1 MSKIMQ
7 QYPRRRDENA
17 MEEPTTTQIEIT
29 EHARALISHRAAR
42 LPRHR
47 RDRGLKT
54 PTLRAAI
61 ALAAGLAMV
70 ATACTPPPSPE
81 ADSTPKPS
89 VFEEEVVDVLESHGL
104 VTGVEPHDSVD
115 LPTDPDLPIRMVAE
129 GTGIEIGLPLRGT
142 LSEGVQLPH
151 GSVAHED
158 TEEDAVIVTQPQP
171 DGQAR
176 ILAIL
181 RSELS
186 PERYA
191 YDFAANGSHVQLTL
205 DAFGGVSVVDSAG
218 NKVLFVLPPWA
229 TDAEGRDVPTRYEV
243 NGTSLVQVV
252 DHLGAG
258 FTYPIVADPATCGW
272 VTCTYYFGKK
282 ATKDFSTAASAA
294 AVCSALAKI
303 PPLAAGCAIAWAA
316 IVVQA
321 NRAVNRNMCLK
332 IKWTKVGLPL
342 WVPDIYRGRNCR

>member
-7 QYPRRRDENA
+7 QYARRRDGNA
-17 MEEPTTTQIEIT
+17 MEEQTTTQIEIT
-29 EHARALISHRAAR
+29 EDARALISHRAER

-47 RDRGLKT
+47 RDRGLQT
-54 PTLRAAI
+54 RTLRAAI

-81 ADSTPKPS
+81 ADSTKPS
-89 VFEEEVVDVLESHGL
+89 AFEEEVVDVLESHGL

-115 LPTDPDLPIRMVAE
+115 LPTDPDLPMRMVAE
-129 GTGIEIGLPLRGT
+129 STEIEIGLPLRGT

-158 TEEDAVIVTQPQP
+158 AEEDAVIVTQPQS

-205 DAFGGVSVVDSAG
+205 DAFGGVSVVDSVG

-272 VTCTYYFGKK
+272 VTCTWYFGKR
-282 ATKDFSTAASAA
+282 ATKDLSSASSAT
-294 AVCSALAKI
+294 AVCGALAKI
-303 PPLAAGCAIAWAA
+303 PPLAVGCAVAWAA

-332 IKWTKVGLPL
+332 IKYAKVGFPI
-342 WVPDIYRGRNCR
+342 WVPDIYRGGHCR